1 MSQTEVSQL
10 VQLHSNNPTAAQDVL
25 WYETAHQQ
33 VAALAGEYGIDVTRC
48 CGIVA
53 ALSVQQAWDTANGR
67 YPNLDRARE
76 LLATGDAKT
85 FKDPVRKA
93 RAILAGADP
102 LDVLS
107 GNKVRSFYRNLAAPG
122 QTDAVTLD
130 RWMARAVGVPQSRLA
145 SLKTYERIADA
156 FRAAAAQLHISP
168 DALQASVWTVVR
180 RSPELL
186 PA

>member
-1 MSQTEVSQL
+1 MTSL
-10 VQLHSNNPTAAQDVL
+10 IALHSANPTADQDIL
-25 WYETAHQQ
+25 WYETASAQ
-33 VAALAGEYGIDVTRC
+33 VAALAEEFDVSLDTC
-48 CGIVA
+48 AGIVA

-67 YPNLDRARE
+67 MPNLDRARE
-76 LLATGDAKT
+76 LLSTGDAKT

-93 RAILAGADP
+93 NRILAGERP

-130 RWMARAVGVPQSRLA
+130 RWMARAVGIPQSRLA
-145 SLKTYERIADA
+145 SAKTYETVADS
-156 FRAAAAQLHISP
+156 FRLAASQLGISP

-180 RSPELL
+180 RSPELIG
-186 PA
+186 A